1 MYSQFQSSSSSSREC
16 EEPKPCSS
24 KTARAQQEQ
33 QRQQQGQGQ
42 QGQCASGGS
51 MDWTNLIS
59 SFLQGSPEANALVQ
73 NLASTFLGNLNQSG
87 QNNAQGNPSTKA
99 AAAAEDDVKSVSTN
113 ENIYEIKLD
122 IANFSQDDI
131 LIRVENNWIYV
142 EGKSEEKQDEFGIG
156 FITRQFV
163 RRFPLPEGV
172 QLDKMY
178 SEMQGNNILI
188 ISAPRIPASYFKETE
203 KSIPIQVQ

>member
-1 MYSQFQSSSSSSREC
+1 MYSQFQSSSSSSGE

-33 QRQQQGQGQ
+33 QQQGQGQ
-42 QGQCASGGS
+42 HGQQCGSGGP

-99 AAAAEDDVKSVSTN
+99 AVAAEDVKSVSTN
-113 ENIYEIKLD
+113 ENLYEIKLD
-122 IANFSQDDI
+122 IANFTQDEI

-142 EGKSEEKQDEFGIG
+142 EGNAEEKQDEFG
-156 FITRQFV
+156 FIIRQFI

-178 SEMQGNNILI
+178 SEMRENNILL
-188 ISAPRIPASYFKETE
+188 ISAPRIAISNFKETE